1 MSQTPSSQSP
11 SPEPSPTVGQPP
23 VGQPTVGL
31 FVTCLV
37 DLMRPSVGFAAL
49 RLLERAGAQ
58 VVAPENQTCC
68 GQPAYNSGD
77 FKNARAIAR
86 DVIEAFEGFD
96 SVVAPSGSCAGMIR
110 VHYPKLFADDAQ
122 WRARAE
128 ALAARTM
135 ELTQYLASHLNL
147 NDVSATLNATATYHD
162 SCASRREMGVVNEPR
177 QLLATVDGLSLKEL
191 DDVETCCGFGGLF
204 SIKFPDVSGA
214 IADKKAQMIED
225 TQAEL
230 LVGAD
235 MGCLMNLS
243 GKLKRRAQD
252 GRPGVR
258 VYHIAEVLAGMTDAP
273 GVGDGIGDGAED
285 DGKKENGA

>member
-1 MSQTPSSQSP
+1 MTQTPVTPPSTSASP
-11 SPEPSPTVGQPP
+11 R
-23 VGQPTVGL
+23 VGL

-58 VVAPENQTCC
+58 VVVPENQTCC

-77 FKNARAIAR
+77 FKSARAIAR
-86 DVIEAFEGFD
+86 DVIEAFGAFD

-110 VHYPKLFADDAQ
+110 VHYPKLFADDPQ

-128 ALAARTM
+128 DLAARTL
-135 ELTQYLASHLNL
+135 ELTQYLANHLNL

-162 SCASRREMGVVNEPR
+162 SCSSKREMGVSDEPR
-177 QLLATVDGLSLKEL
+177 KLLATVDGLELKEL
-191 DDVETCCGFGGLF
+191 ADAETCCGFGGLF

-214 IADKKAQMIED
+214 IADKKAEMIED
-225 TQAEL
+225 THAEL

-235 MGCLMNLS
+235 LGCLMNLS
-243 GKLKRRAQD
+243 GKLKRRGQD

-273 GVGDGIGDGAED
+273 GVGDGEGETS
-285 DGKKENGA
+285 